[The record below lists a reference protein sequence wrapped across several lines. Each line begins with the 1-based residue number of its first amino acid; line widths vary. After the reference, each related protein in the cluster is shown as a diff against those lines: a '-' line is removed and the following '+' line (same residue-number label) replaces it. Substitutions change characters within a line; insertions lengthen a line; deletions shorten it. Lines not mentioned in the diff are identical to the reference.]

1 LQDNKKFDIIIT
13 ESERE
18 IQKVEK
24 TTHLQITKNFDIIIT
39 ETNKKYKKERGGH
52 YD

>member
-1 LQDNKKFDIIIT
+1 LQILKIFDTIYS

-24 TTHLQITKNFDIIIT
+24 RTHLQITKNFDIIIT
-39 ETNKKYKKERGGH
+39 ETNKKYKKRKRWLL
-52 YD
+52 